1 MKRRLLR
8 WLHRRLLALSHGQL
22 RALGALLG
30 ALWTLSRARRGTIL
44 ANLATAFPERSAAWR
59 RRTLRACCRHF
70 ATVGLELFWLPRL
83 TPEWLRERVEV
94 LDPGLP
100 AALLARGRGLIGVG
114 GHFGNWELMGAATA
128 LAGVPTS
135 YIVKRIHDPALDEL
149 VDGCRRAHGV
159 ETMTTREAG
168 RGVLKHFARGR
179 LVAFLSDQDARS
191 KGVFVPFFG
200 REASTPRGAAV
211 FALRLGVPV
220 LFVSCRRR
228 PGGRFEI
235 EYREVPVEPDWTLRE
250 EHVRALTARFTA
262 LLEERIRRDPE
273 QWFWM
278 HRRWKT
284 PPPPRAAGAADPPP
298 PDRSAGG

>member
-8 WLHRRLLALSHGQL
+8 WLHRRLLALRYETVL
-22 RALGALLG
+22 ALGAVLG
-30 ALWTLSRARRGTIL
+30 WLWAALPVRRRLIL
-44 ANLATAFPERSAAWR
+44 ENLAAAFPERDAAWR
-59 RRTLRACCRHF
+59 RRTLRACTRHF
-70 ATVGLELFWLPRL
+70 AIVGLELFWLPRL
-83 TPEWLRERVEV
+83 TAEWVRERIDVV
-94 LDPGLP
+94 DPGLP
-100 AALLARGRGLIGVG
+100 AELLARGRGLIGVG
-114 GHFGNWELMGAATA
+114 GHFGNWEVMGAATA
-128 LAGVPTS
+128 LLGVPVS

-149 VDGCRRAHGV
+149 VDGCRRAHGI

-168 RGVLKHFARGR
+168 RGVLRHFARGR

-211 FALRLGVPV
+211 YALRLGVPV

-235 EYREVPVEPDWTLRE
+235 EFLEVPVEPEWTNDE
-250 EHVRALTARFTA
+250 ASVQALTARCTA
-262 LLEERIRRDPE
+262 LLEERVRRDPE

-284 PPPPRAAGAADPPP
+284 RPPAESGRPPEPG
-298 PDRSAGG
+298 AGGEAEA